1 MRKVYNE
8 YNLSKSS
15 IFGEAVDEK
24 EDCRITHV
32 QQTSREEQE
41 RSFNIEIYKDVVFF
55 LLLVLLRRGLINW
68 LNSVA

>member
-1 MRKVYNE
+1 MNIICPIVQYLVRQWMK
-8 YNLSKSS
+8 KQD
-15 IFGEAVDEK
+15 F
-24 EDCRITHV
+24 RITHV

>member
-1 MRKVYNE
+1 MK
-8 YNLSKSS
+8 KQ
-15 IFGEAVDEK
+15 
-24 EDCRITHV
+24 DCRITHV